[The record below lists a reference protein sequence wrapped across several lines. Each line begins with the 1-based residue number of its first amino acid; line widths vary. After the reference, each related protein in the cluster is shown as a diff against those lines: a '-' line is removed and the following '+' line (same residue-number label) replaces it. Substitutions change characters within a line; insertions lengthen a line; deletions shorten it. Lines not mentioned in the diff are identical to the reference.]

1 MANRY
6 WVTGGDG
13 NWNSTTNWSTASGG
27 VSGASVPGSSDAAI
41 LNASSGSG
49 TVTLN
54 ISPTI
59 QTLTCTGFTGTLAFG
74 TNTISLNSTGT
85 IFTGATTMTVTGT
98 PLIICTNNSAT
109 SRTIS
114 PGAVTEANSI
124 SFRITAGT
132 GGFTTSTGSYLD
144 LDFTDGVNPTGFGG
158 ALGGGAPTIYGNFKA
173 STNMTQNA
181 STSALTFAATS
192 GTKTINTAGV
202 TFDRPFTFNGVGG
215 TWQLQS
221 ALTSGATR
229 TCTLTNGTLDLAG
242 YTLTTGLFS
251 STNSNTRTLAFG
263 SAGKIVLTGNAA
275 TIFTYGTA
283 TNLTISGTSLVQSTY
298 SGSTGTRTI
307 TCATTGGT
315 ESNAINFEVTAGTD
329 IVAFG
334 GTGGI
339 AKNIILTGFSG
350 TISIPA
356 SKTIYGSW
364 DSGSATTYSGTSPI
378 TFASTSSQTIR
389 SGGLALSSSV
399 TFNGV
404 GGSWT
409 FQDAFTLGS
418 TSTLTLTNGTLTTGG
433 YTVTTGLFA
442 SSNSNT
448 RALNL
453 GVSTVS
459 LTGFG
464 TVWNITDPTNMTLNA
479 GTSTITTS
487 GTASSITFVGGGLTY
502 YNVTFGA
509 TYYNTNLSGANT
521 FNNLTLASPA
531 GVGRRALALSANQT
545 VLGTLTCSGSAPN
558 SRPRITGAA
567 GGNTI
572 TAAAVSLAQADFSNI
587 IAAGAS
593 APWSGTNLGDG
604 GENTNITFA
613 TPKTVYWNQPAGG
626 NWSDV
631 AWALS
636 SGGSVGANNFPL
648 GQDTVILD
656 NTGVGA
662 SSTIVMDYGWFIGT
676 FNASSLTNALTIN
689 WNAFGNLTVSTF
701 GNVTFSSAITITYT
715 TGAWGI
721 DTLTSTATIT
731 TAGVSI
737 PIATVNFNSP
747 SSSMVLGDNFTSTG
761 TVVGLVAGT
770 LDLNGKTLTCVT
782 FDSTFTDLLARTIA
796 FNGGQINVTGN
807 NATVWACEDLTNFS
821 YTGTPTV
828 NFTYSGSTGT
838 RTINNGATGATESNV
853 VDFNVTAGTDQW
865 TATANN
871 SVRNLNFTGFSGTTG
886 LFGAGFI
893 YGSLILSPT
902 QTVTA
907 SSNATTFAATSGT
920 KTIITNG
927 VTIDRPLIF
936 DGIGGTWSLQDAL
949 TLGAT
954 RDIRLYAGTFTTNG
968 YSVTVG
974 KFGNAGS
981 QATGNRTLNLGAS
994 SMNILGTAAG
1004 GSSWQIEDG
1013 SFSFTVN
1020 AGTSTI
1026 YMAEAYS
1033 GLSTQDFIGGGKT
1046 YYNVVYSGGEASTI
1060 YGSNTFNSIS
1070 NSTQPLALSFEAGTT
1085 QTVNQFNVSG
1095 TSGNLVTLASA
1106 TPGSQWSLAK
1116 NIGTKVLVSYC
1127 SITDSAATP
1136 AGYWFAPTSQG
1147 NVDGGNNTGWNFA
1160 AAGSS
1165 SGFFMLF

>member
-6 WVTGGDG
+6 WVAGGTGD
-13 NWNSTTNWSTASGG
+13 WNSTTNWSTSSGG
-27 VSGASVPGSSDAAI
+27 ASGASVPGSSDAA
-41 LNASSGSG
+41 LLDANSGAG
-49 TVTLN
+49 TVTLD
-54 ISPTI
+54 ISPDI

-85 IFTGATTMTVTGT
+85 IFTGATGMTVTGT
-98 PLIICTNNSAT
+98 PQIICTNNSAT

-114 PGAVTEANSI
+114 PQAVTESNSI

-132 GGFTTSTGSYLD
+132 GGLTVTSTHAVRN
-144 LDFTDGVNPTGFGG
+144 LDFTDGVNPTGFAG
-158 ALGGGAPTIYGNFKA
+158 AYGNVSNTIYGSFTA
-173 STNMTQNA
+173 STGMTRTA
-181 STSALTFAATS
+181 GTGTLTFAATS
-192 GTKTINTAGV
+192 GTKTINTGGV
-202 TFDRPFTFNGVGG
+202 TFDCPFTFNGVGG
-215 TWQLQS
+215 TFQLAA
-221 ALTSGATR
+221 ALTSGASR
-229 TCTLTNGTLDLAG
+229 TCTLTNGTLDLNG

-251 STNSNTRTLAFG
+251 SSNSNTRTLAFG
-263 SAGKIVLTGNAA
+263 SAGKIVLTA
-275 TIFTYGTA
+275 TTGTVLSMSTA
-283 TNLTISGTSLVQSTY
+283 TNFTYTGTSRIEVTA
-298 SGSTGTRTI
+298 SGAGRTI
-307 TCATTGGT
+307 TPPSTNAV
-315 ESNAINFEVTAGTD
+315 ESNALSIYVTTGSDTVTIGGVARFLNFD
-329 IVAFG
+329 
-334 GTGGI
+334 
-339 AKNIILTGFSG
+339 LTGFAGTLTYASSSRYFGDLVFSSGMTLGTLSGGFTFAKTSG
-350 TISIPA
+350 TQTITTA
-356 SKTIYGSW
+356 GKTIGNSVTV
-364 DSGSATTYSGTSPI
+364 DAPGATVSL
-378 TFASTSSQTIR
+378 QD
-389 SGGLALSSSV
+389 ALSM
-399 TFNGV
+399 TG
-404 GGSWT
+404 
-409 FQDAFTLGS
+409 
-418 TSTLTLTNGTLTTGG
+418 TLTLTNGTLTTNS
-433 YTVTTGLFA
+433 YSIAAAVFS
-442 SSNSNT
+442 SSNTNVRT
-448 RALNL
+448 LNL
-453 GVSTVS
+453 GASTVS
-459 LTGFG
+459 ITG
-464 TVWNITDPTNMTLNA
+464 TSTAWNITDPTNMTLNA

-487 GTASSITFVGGGLTY
+487 GTTATITFAGGGLTY

-531 GVGRRALALSANQT
+531 GAGRRTLALSANQT

-572 TAAAVSLAQADFSNI
+572 TAAAVSLADTDFGNI

-604 GENTNITFA
+604 GDNTNITFA
-613 TPKTVYWNQPAGG
+613 APKTVYWNQPAGG

-656 NTGVGA
+656 DTGVGA

-689 WNAFGNLTVSTF
+689 WNAFGNLTVNTF
-701 GNVTFSSAITITYT
+701 GNVTLSSAITITYT

-721 DTLTSTATIT
+721 DTLTGTATIT

-782 FDSTFTDLLARTIA
+782 FDGTFTDLLARTIA

-807 NATVWACEDLTNFS
+807 SATVWACEDLTNFS

-838 RTINNGATGATESNV
+838 RTINNGSSAGGTESNAV
-853 VDFNVTAGTDQW
+853 SMNITAGTDGV
-865 TATANN
+865 TLSTTGT
-871 SVRNLNFTGFSGTTG
+871 VLNLNYTGYSGAG
-886 LFGAGFI
+886 NLPGFI
-893 YGSLILSPT
+893 YGNLTLSAT
-902 QTVTA
+902 QTITA
-907 SSNATTFAATSGT
+907 SGTGATFAATSGT
-920 KTIITNG
+920 KTVTTNG
-927 VTIDRPLIF
+927 VTIDRPLVF
-936 DGIGGTWSLQDAL
+936 QGVGGTWSLQDAL

-954 RDIRLYAGTFTTNG
+954 RALGLFAGTLNTNG
-968 YSVTVG
+968 YAVSCG
-974 KFGNAGS
+974 QFNASDSG
-981 QATGNRTLNLGAS
+981 ATGNRTLNLGATS
-994 SMNILGTAAG
+994 FTAVGTSTATM
-1004 GSSWQIEDG
+1004 SWQIETTTYT
-1013 SFSFTVN
+1013 FTLN

-1033 GLSTQDFIGGGKT
+1033 GSSTQDFIGGGKT
-1046 YYNVVYSGGEASTI
+1046 YYNVVYSGGQPSTI

-1095 TSGNLVTLASA
+1095 TSGNLVTLTSA

-1116 NIGTKVLVSYC
+1116 NTGTNVVVSNC

-1147 NVDGGNNTGWNFA
+1147 NVDGGNNTGWNFNA
-1160 AAGSS
+1160 SGSS
-1165 SGFFMLF
+1165 FGNFFML